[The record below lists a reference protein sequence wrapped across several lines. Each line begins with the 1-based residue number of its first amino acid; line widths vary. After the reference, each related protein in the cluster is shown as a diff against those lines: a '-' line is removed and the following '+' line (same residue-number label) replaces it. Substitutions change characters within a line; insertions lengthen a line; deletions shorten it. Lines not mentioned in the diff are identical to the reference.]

1 MSQFET
7 TRWSLVYAARNSDP
21 AAASD
26 ALAALCAAYRPA
38 VLAYV
43 YRYCGN
49 RDDAQDLTQSFFE
62 RLLAK
67 RLDVIA
73 DPNRGQ
79 FRQFLRT
86 AIGHFVSNHYDALN
100 AQRRTVRPG
109 IHEIDPNSSGP
120 EAAFELTW
128 AVTVLERAHA
138 SLASEAQAAGKSELF
153 AAVQDFLL
161 EPATKLDYVQLAD
174 QLNLR
179 ANTLAVSVHRLR
191 SRLRELV
198 RAEVA
203 HTVGSD
209 AELSLE
215 LRALRTVGV

>member
-67 RLDVIA
+67 RLDIIA

-86 AIGHFVSNHYDALN
+86 AISHFVSNHYDALN

-109 IHEIDPNSSGP
+109 LHEIDPDASGP

-138 SLASEAQAAGKSELF
+138 SLASEAQAAGKSALF

-191 SRLRELV
+191 SRMRELV

-209 AELSLE
+209 AEVSLE